1 MTGRAQPARS
11 RSSKPA
17 AHADRVFGLDLV
29 RFVAVSLVLAA
40 HAGDVFFP
48 VWQAPRLL
56 ETFGVCGV
64 ELFFVLSGFL
74 IGGIIIETLERDG
87 RWLANFW
94 LRRWMRTLPS
104 YFLFLAVNVLLMQAM
119 YHRWPPGRW
128 GAYAVFG
135 QALWWPHPQF
145 FNEAWSLAV
154 EEVFYLV
161 APLAAMA
168 AWPLVRTRWHA
179 IALLVVAVVALA
191 ALRSGYVRAYDPA
204 FDAGVRK
211 VTLIR
216 LDAILYGVIATYACR
231 RWSVGIGMRRALAA
245 GGLAIVGVAL
255 WMLTS
260 GRVSTDAW
268 TRAAFFSVMPLGLA
282 AMVPLPAVA
291 TGRRVPLPV
300 ARVVRHGA
308 LWSYS
313 LYLCN
318 LPVQRIMIW
327 RNIGGTTWPGCAAAS
342 AGFLVV
348 AVAWAA
354 ANYAVVERPIMRARD
369 RIAGRFG
376 LLPAALRPDDMA
388 AAS

>member
-1 MTGRAQPARS
+1 
-11 RSSKPA
+11 
-17 AHADRVFGLDLV
+17 V

-56 ETFGVCGV
+56 ETLGVCGV

-74 IGGIIIETLERDG
+74 IGGIIIDTLERDP

-104 YFLFLAVNVLLMQAM
+104 YFLFLAVNVVLLRAM

-128 GAYAVFG
+128 GSYAVFG
-135 QALWWPHPQF
+135 QALWWPQPQF

-154 EEVFYLV
+154 EEVFYLL
-161 APLAAMA
+161 APLLAMA
-168 AWPLVRTRWHA
+168 AWPLVRRPWHA
-179 IALLVVAVVALA
+179 IALLVLAVVGIA
-191 ALRSGYVRAYDPA
+191 ALRHGYVRAYDPA

-231 RWSVGIGMRRALAA
+231 RWAIGLGLRRALAA
-245 GGLAIVGVAL
+245 GGLAIAAVAV
-255 WMLTS
+255 WMLVS
-260 GRVSTDAW
+260 GRVNTDPW
-268 TRAAFFSVMPLGLA
+268 MRAAFFSVMPLGMA
-282 AMVPLPAVA
+282 AMLPLPAVA
-291 TGRRVPLPV
+291 TGRRVPAPIE
-300 ARVVRHGA
+300 RVVRYGA

-327 RNIGGTTWPGCAAAS
+327 QNIGGTTWLGCAAAS

-354 ANYAVVERPIMRARD
+354 MNYAVVERPIMRARGRVAD
-369 RIAGRFG
+369 RLG
-376 LLPAALRPDDMA
+376 LLPAAALPDEVA

>member
-1 MTGRAQPARS
+1 VTRGVKPVRS
-11 RSSKPA
+11 RPAKPA
-17 AHADRVFGLDLV
+17 AAHAERVFGLDLV

-40 HAGDVFFP
+40 HAGDVFYP

-74 IGGIIIETLERDG
+74 IGGIIIDTLERDP

-104 YFLFLAVNVLLMQAM
+104 YLLFLLLNVLLVQLM
-119 YHRWPPGRW
+119 YHRWLWW
-128 GAYAVFG
+128 GSYATFT
-135 QALWWPHPQF
+135 QALYWPHPQF

-154 EEVFYLV
+154 EEVFYLL
-161 APLAAMA
+161 APLLALA
-168 AWPLVRTRWHA
+168 AWPLVRTGWHA
-179 IALLVVAVVALA
+179 IALLVLAVVAVA
-191 ALRSGYVRAYDPA
+191 ALRHGYVQAYNPP

-231 RWSVGIGMRRALAA
+231 RWTVGIGMRRALAG
-245 GGLAIVGVAL
+245 GGLAIAGVAI
-255 WMLTS
+255 WMLAS
-260 GRVSTDAW
+260 GRVNTDPW
-268 TRAAFFSVMPLGLA
+268 TRAVFFSVMPLGLA
-282 AMVPLPAVA
+282 ATLPLPAVA
-291 TGRRVPLPV
+291 TGRRVPAV
-300 ARVVRHGA
+300 IERVVRYGA

-313 LYLCN
+313 LYLCI

-327 RNIGGTTWPGCAAAS
+327 RNIGGTTWLGCAAAS

-354 ANYAVVERPIMRARD
+354 ANYAVVERPIMRARGRVAD
-369 RIAGRFG
+369 RLG
-376 LLPAALRPDDMA
+376 LLPAAALPDDVA

>member
-1 MTGRAQPARS
+1 VTRAEPVHPRPAAT
-11 RSSKPA
+11 PA
-17 AHADRVFGLDLV
+17 AHSDRVFGLDLV
-29 RFVAVSLVLAA
+29 RFVAVSLVLAT
-40 HAGDVFFP
+40 HAGDVFYP

-74 IGGIIIETLERDG
+74 IGGIIVDTLERDP
-87 RWLANFW
+87 RWLGNFW

-104 YFLFLAVNVLLMQAM
+104 YFLFLALNVLLMQVM
-119 YHRWPPGRW
+119 YHRWPAFGS
-128 GAYAVFG
+128 YVVFG
-135 QALWWPHPQF
+135 QALYWPQPQF

-154 EEVFYLV
+154 EEVFYLL
-161 APLAAMA
+161 APLLAMA

-179 IALLVVAVVALA
+179 IALLGLAIVASA
-191 ALRSGYVRAYDPA
+191 ALRYGYVRAYDPA

-231 RWSVGIGMRRALAA
+231 RWTIAIGLRRALAA
-245 GGLAIVGVAL
+245 GGLAIAGVAI
-255 WMLTS
+255 WMLGS
-260 GRVSTDAW
+260 GRVNTDPW
-268 TRAAFFSVMPLGLA
+268 TRAAFFSVLPLGLA
-282 AMVPLPAVA
+282 AMLPLPAVA
-291 TGRRVPLPV
+291 SGRRVPAPV
-300 ARVVRHGA
+300 QRVVRYGA

-327 RNIGGTTWPGCAAAS
+327 RNIGGTTWLGCAAAS

-354 ANYAVVERPIMRARD
+354 VSYAVVERPIMRARD

-376 LLPAALRPDDMA
+376 LLPAAAEPDEVA

>member
-1 MTGRAQPARS
+1 MATPQRAIDREPS
-11 RSSKPA
+11 PTPH
-17 AHADRVFGLDLV
+17 AHDARVFGLDLV

-40 HAGDVFFP
+40 HAGDVFYP
-48 VWQAPRLL
+48 VWQSPRTL
-56 ETFGVCGV
+56 ETLGVCGV

-74 IGGIIIETLERDG
+74 IGGIIIDTLARDP

-119 YHRWPPGRW
+119 YHRWPAFGSFV
-128 GAYAVFG
+128 VFT
-135 QALWWPHPQF
+135 QALFWPHPQF

-154 EEVFYLV
+154 EEVFYLL
-161 APLAAMA
+161 APLLALA

-179 IALLVVAVVALA
+179 IALLVLAVGLGAV
-191 ALRSGYVRAYDPA
+191 LRLDYVRAYDPA

-231 RWSVGIGMRRALAA
+231 RWTIRTGARGALAA
-245 GGLAIVGVAL
+245 GGLAVAAVAV
-255 WMLTS
+255 WMLAS
-260 GRVSTDAW
+260 GRADADPW

-282 AMVPLPAVA
+282 ATLPLPAVA
-291 TGRRVPLPV
+291 TGRAVPGP
-300 ARVVRHGA
+300 AQRIVRYGA

-327 RNIGGTTWPGCAAAS
+327 RNVGGTTWLGCAAAS
-342 AGFLVV
+342 AGFLGV

-354 ANYAVVERPIMRARD
+354 ANYALVERPIMRARE
-369 RIAGRFG
+369 RVAARLG
-376 LLPAALRPDDMA
+376 LVSA
-388 AAS
+388 AASADGAAAS

>member
-1 MTGRAQPARS
+1 MARPQRAIERAFAPEPRV
-11 RSSKPA
+11 
-17 AHADRVFGLDLV
+17 HGDRVFGLDLV

-40 HAGDVFFP
+40 HAGDVFYP
-48 VWQAPRLL
+48 VWQSPRML
-56 ETFGVCGV
+56 ETLGVCGV

-74 IGGIIIETLERDG
+74 IGGIIIDTLARDP

-104 YFLFLAVNVLLMQAM
+104 YFLFLAVNVLLLQAA
-119 YHRWPPGRW
+119 YHRWPAFGS
-128 GAYAVFG
+128 YVVFV
-135 QALWWPHPQF
+135 QALFWPHPQF

-154 EEVFYLV
+154 EEVFYLL
-161 APLAAMA
+161 APLLALA

-179 IALLVVAVVALA
+179 IALLVVAVVLGAV
-191 ALRSGYVRAYDPA
+191 LRFEYVRAYDPA

-231 RWSVGIGMRRALAA
+231 RWTTRAGVRCALAA
-245 GGLAIVGVAL
+245 GGLAIAAVAV
-255 WMLTS
+255 WMLAS
-260 GRVSTDAW
+260 GRADADPW

-282 AMVPLPAVA
+282 ATLPLPAVA
-291 TGRRVPLPV
+291 TGRTVSAPIQ
-300 ARVVRHGA
+300 RVVRYGS

-327 RNIGGTTWPGCAAAS
+327 RNIGGTTVLGCAAAS

-354 ANYAVVERPIMRARD
+354 ANYALVERPIMRARE
-369 RIAGRFG
+369 RIAARLG
-376 LLPAALRPDDMA
+376 LVST
-388 AAS
+388 AASGDGVTAS